1 LGEEVETAEVVYTH
15 DSDEADDVAEDL
27 REDISDMVAFR
38 LEPGTEWKLQWSTA
52 GFPTTVGIASLAED
66 PLFARLEPALR
77 RCLLDNQSAHWQ
89 TTVARGDGILPAI
102 QG

>member
-1 LGEEVETAEVVYTH
+1 METAEVVYTH

-27 REDISDMVAFR
+27 REVAFR
-38 LEPGTEWKLQWSTA
+38 LESGTEWKLQWSTA
-52 GFPTTVGIASLAED
+52 GFPTTVEIASLAED

-77 RCLLDNQSAHWQ
+77 RRNRGCLLDDQSTHWQ
-89 TTVARGDGILPAI
+89 TTVARGDGILLAI

>member
-1 LGEEVETAEVVYTH
+1 MTRMSRQA
-15 DSDEADDVAEDL
+15 EADDVTEDL
-27 REDISDMVAFR
+27 REVAFG
-38 LEPGTEWKLQWSTA
+38 LEPGTESKLQWSTA
-52 GFPTTVGIASLAED
+52 GFPTTVEIASLAEA

-77 RCLLDNQSAHWQ
+77 LCLLADQSTHWQ